1 MKYIARIND
10 QEFEIS
16 IEGENQIVVDGE
28 TYSIDFRSVGGQA
41 VFSLILDGRSFEA
54 LVQPSPEGTQ
64 VLLQG
69 HLFPVQ
75 VEDERQRRLRES
87 TTSKAAETGIIYL
100 KSPMPGL
107 IVSVQVQVGQ
117 LVERGQ
123 NLVILESMKM
133 QNELKAP
140 RAGTIEQVRIKHG
153 DRVEQ
158 NQILLTMD

>member
-1 MKYIARIND
+1 MCIRD
-10 QEFEIS
+10 R
-16 IEGENQIVVDGE
+16 NQVIVDGE
-28 TYSIDFRSVGGQA
+28 TYSIDFRSVGGQT
-41 VFSLILDGRSFEA
+41 VFSLILEGRSYEA

-87 TTSKAAETGIIYL
+87 TTSKVAETGIIYL

-107 IVSVQVQVGQ
+107 IVSVQVEAGQ
-117 LVERGQ
+117 LVERDQ
-123 NLVILESMKM
+123 NLIILESMKM

-140 RAGTIEQVRIKHG
+140 RSGTIQQVRIKNG

-158 NQILLTMD
+158 NEILLTLD

>member
-1 MKYIARIND
+1 MKYIASID
-10 QEFEIS
+10 GQKHEIV
-16 IEGENQIVVDGE
+16 IEDEHQIVVDGE
-28 TYSIDFRSVGGQA
+28 TYNVDFRSVGGQS
-41 VFSLILDGRSFEA
+41 VFSLILNGRSFEA
-54 LVQPSPEGTQ
+54 LVQPSPEGMQ

-87 TTSKAAETGIIYL
+87 STSNVAETGIVYL

-107 IVSVQVQVGQ
+107 IVSIQVEVEQV
-117 LVERGQ
+117 VEQGQ

-140 RAGTIEQVRIKHG
+140 RAGTIEQVRVKSG

-158 NQILLTMD
+158 NQILLTLD

>member
-1 MKYIARIND
+1 MKYVARIND

-41 VFSLILDGRSFEA
+41 VFSLILEGRSFEA
-54 LVQPSPEGTQ
+54 LVQPSPEGMQ
-64 VLLQG
+64 VLLRG

-87 TTSKAAETGIIYL
+87 TSSKAAETGIVFL

-107 IVSVQVQVGQ
+107 IVSVQVAAGQ
-117 LVERGQ
+117 HVEKGE

-140 RAGTIEQVRIKHG
+140 RAGSIKQVRIKTG
-153 DRVEQ
+153 ERVEQ